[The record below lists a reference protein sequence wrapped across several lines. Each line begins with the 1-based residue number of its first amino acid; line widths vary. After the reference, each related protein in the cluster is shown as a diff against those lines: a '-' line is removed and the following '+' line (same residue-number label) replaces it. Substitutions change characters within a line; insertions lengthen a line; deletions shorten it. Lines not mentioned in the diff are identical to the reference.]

1 MGRSVLPTDS
11 PSIASLLSV
20 VVTFTMDLNKELI
33 GKAIGGVLG
42 LALYVV
48 AIKYAFA
55 FTWPQGFVL
64 GWLYWLL
71 HDACLHPKR

>member
-1 MGRSVLPTDS
+1 MDS
-11 PSIASLLSV
+11 
-20 VVTFTMDLNKELI
+20 NKELI
-33 GKAIGGVLG
+33 GKSIGSL
-42 LALYVV
+42 LALVTYVL

-71 HDACLHPKR
+71 YNACIDSKR

>member
-1 MGRSVLPTDS
+1 MDS
-11 PSIASLLSV
+11 
-20 VVTFTMDLNKELI
+20 NKELI
-33 GKAIGGVLG
+33 GKAIGKAIGGILA

-71 HDACLHPKR
+71 HDAFLHPKR

>member
-1 MGRSVLPTDS
+1 MDS
-11 PSIASLLSV
+11 
-20 VVTFTMDLNKELI
+20 NKELI
-33 GKAIGGVLG
+33 GTVIGGVLA

-71 HDACLHPKR
+71 HDACLHPRR